1 MSNRIASQHR
11 RPRREQVIPR
21 ANDAN
26 NDDFWD
32 DSLLIRAYDDALA
45 AHQRQNGTSQP
56 FVTASAD
63 AAADGDL
70 EPFRPVLGSSSASVA
85 SNTPV
90 SSRRTAGKKRSLP
103 TQTPQPQHQRRSSA
117 SSFFSPVAPM
127 SGNLFSPNPALPSP
141 YAAAYGG
148 LPATPQQATNVLSSP
163 LYFAASPQF
172 TPGHAMQQPYFDY
185 GLMQQQYDLQ
195 RMMIAQRQEMLAR
208 ELSLQQAYYYQQQR
222 QQQQQSL
229 KDYGRE
235 QGDAVDDQY
244 DVGDDNDDDDDVEN
258 DDFENENVDGRLN
271 AAELMARLESADPE
285 PPAELARIPDE
296 KMRRL
301 LESWYKSGFKSGYY
315 HCAMGRSLD

>member
-21 ANDAN
+21 ATDAD

-56 FVTASAD
+56 FVSASAD

-70 EPFRPVLGSSSASVA
+70 EPFRPVLGSSSTSVA

-103 TQTPQPQHQRRSSA
+103 TTQTPQQQPQQRRSSA

-127 SGNLFSPNPALPSP
+127 SGNLFSPNPVLPSP

-208 ELSLQQAYYYQQQR
+208 ELSLQQAYYYQQQ
-222 QQQQQSL
+222 QQSL
-229 KDYGRE
+229 KDYRE
-235 QGDAVDDQY
+235 ENDEQEQDD
-244 DVGDDNDDDDDVEN
+244 DEDDNDDDDEN

-301 LESWYKSGFKSGYY
+301 LQSWYKSGFKSGYY